1 MDFKYRN
8 SIYIY
13 ESHLD
18 YMAKQV
24 ANGSCFSD
32 VYEDIMMGYYDYD
45 YDLIDFVFDDVEKE
59 VMKRVK
65 NL

>member
-1 MDFKYRN
+1 MEFKYRN

-13 ESHLD
+13 ENHLD

-24 ANGSCFSD
+24 ANGTPFSD
-32 VYEDIMMGYYDYD
+32 IFEDIMMGYYDYD
-45 YDLIDFVFDDVEKE
+45 YDLIDFVFDDVERE

-65 NL
+65 DL

>member
-1 MDFKYRN
+1 MKFKYRN

-13 ESHLD
+13 ENHLD

-24 ANGSCFSD
+24 ANGTPFSD
-32 VYEDIMMGYYDYD
+32 IFEDIMMGYYDYD
-45 YDLIDFVFDDVEKE
+45 YDLIDFVFDDVERE

-65 NL
+65 DL

>member
-8 SIYIY
+8 SIYID
-13 ESHLD
+13 ENHLD

-24 ANGSCFSD
+24 ANGFPFSD
-32 VYEDIMMGYYDYD
+32 IYEDIMMGYYEYD

-65 NL
+65 DL

>member
-1 MDFKYRN
+1 MDFEYRN
-8 SIYIY
+8 SIYID

-24 ANGSCFSD
+24 ANGSYFSD
-32 VYEDIMMGYYDYD
+32 IFEDIMMGCYYYD
-45 YDLIDFVFDDVEKE
+45 YDLIELVFDDVKKE

-65 NL
+65 DL

>member
-1 MDFKYRN
+1 MNFKYRN

-32 VYEDIMMGYYDYD
+32 VFEDIMMGCYDYD
-45 YDLIDFVFDDVEKE
+45 YDIIDFVFDDVEKE

-65 NL
+65 DL

>member
-8 SIYIY
+8 SIYID

-24 ANGSCFSD
+24 ANGFPFSD
-32 VYEDIMMGYYDYD
+32 VYEDIMMGCYYYD
-45 YDLIDFVFDDVEKE
+45 YDLIDFGFDDVEKE

-65 NL
+65 DL

>member
-13 ESHLD
+13 ESQLD

-24 ANGSCFSD
+24 ANGFPFSD
-32 VYEDIMMGYYDYD
+32 VYEDIMMGCYDYD

-65 NL
+65 DL